1 MSGINLR
8 KVSLG
13 LLLLGVST
21 ALLFGPGTLRAAL
34 PATLIATAAL
44 ALAVAALLVGNDGDG
59 RPV

>member
-1 MSGINLR
+1 MARSGR
-8 KVSLG
+8 CV
-13 LLLLGVST
+13 T
-21 ALLFGPGTLRAAL
+21 ALLFGPGALRAAL

>member
-1 MSGINLR
+1 MSGVDLR

-21 ALLFGPGTLRAAL
+21 ALLFGPGALRAAL
-34 PATLIATAAL
+34 PATLVAAASL
-44 ALAVAALLVGNDGDG
+44 ALAVAALLAGSGEDG